1 LEQGHIRLL
10 SSPEDIARC
19 NEAIVQHHYL
29 HDATL
34 VGEHMRYAFVYK
46 GQWLAVAT
54 WSAAAFILRIETSS
68 SAGVANSAAA
78 AALFWPIIPVCWSCP
93 IVDGPTS
100 SAAS

>member
-46 GQWLAVAT
+46 GVAGRGQMERG
-54 WSAAAFILRIETSS
+54 SL
-68 SAGVANSAAA
+68 
-78 AALFWPIIPVCWSCP
+78 PY
-93 IVDGPTS
+93 
-100 SAAS
+100 